1 MPCDVLDLRCIFVNE
16 VFGSI
21 ALAVLFATIVY
32 FIFTSKI
39 RIGFRS
45 SLVIFVPLVL
55 IFSLALGGFALIYPF
70 VTLFVA
76 ILLAIIVQKIIGNQ
90 GFI

>member
-16 VFGSI
+16 IFGSI
-21 ALAVLFATIVY
+21 ALATLFAIISY

-55 IFSLALGGFALIYPF
+55 IFSLAFGGFALIYPF